1 MSDLFQSDLSTRIPL
16 NVGLMSVWLHSE
28 RSPSVIECEV
38 RSESHFSTRIGHL
51 ENELNIIV
59 NGVMRVTLRVIVL
72 TDVPENVLEVS
83 YQ

>member
-1 MSDLFQSDLSTRIPL
+1 MSDLFQSDLSTRQSGSIPK
-16 NVGLMSVWLHSE
+16 GHQ
-28 RSPSVIECEV
+28 SVIECEV

-51 ENELNIIV
+51 ENELNIID

-72 TDVPENVLEVS
+72 TDVPENVVEVS

>member
-1 MSDLFQSDLSTRIPL
+1 MSDLFLSDLSTHIPL

-28 RSPSVIECEV
+28 RSQCEV